1 MKQSRLFAVV
11 FAAAWVA
18 TFSPGAYAAP
28 PESFAGVV
36 EPLMPA
42 VVNIS
47 TTQKIQQQAQ
57 IMPPMFDFDG
67 LPDTPQNR
75 QLKQLFRQFGHP
87 GMGGALPDKEVTSL
101 GSGFVIDA
109 SGYVVTNNH
118 VVGDAEEIRVIFADN
133 THYPATLVGRDPK
146 TDLALLKIKADKPLP
161 AVAFGDSDAMKVG
174 DWVIAV
180 GNPFGLGGS
189 VSAGI
194 VSARGRNINAGPFDD
209 FIQTDAAINRGNSGG
224 PLFNSKG
231 EVVGIN
237 SAIYSPNGGSI
248 GIGFAIPSAMAKTV
262 VESLKKDGVIHRGWL
277 GVKIQMVSDEIAN
290 SLGFGK
296 PRGALVLEVS
306 KDSPAVGS
314 GLAAGDVIVK
324 FDGREIDEMR
334 KLPRYVAETKIGKKV
349 DLVVWRK
356 GKEVTLSTKVGEL
369 PDDGQDAADGGKP
382 GKAGKKGSDAAPAG
396 DLVLGMQLLPI
407 TPQIRAQLQLKPS
420 VKGLIIDD
428 IDRTGEAAKRGL
440 RPGDIILEANQ
451 TAVDSVDGIK
461 AALKAAKKSG
471 HDFALLRVAR
481 EDEVMFVTVS
491 VK

>member
-1 MKQSRLFAVV
+1 MKQSRF
-11 FAAAWVA
+11 FAAVLAA
-18 TFSPGAYAAP
+18 AYLAAFSPEVHAAP
-28 PESFAGVV
+28 PESFAPVV

-47 TTQKIQQQAQ
+47 TTQKVHQQAQ
-57 IMPPMFDFDG
+57 MLNPMFDFDG

-75 QLKQLFRQFGHP
+75 QLKQLFRQFGQP

-146 TDLALLKIKADKPLP
+146 TDLALLKIKGDKPFP
-161 AVAFGDSDAMKVG
+161 SVNFGDSDALRVG

-231 EVVGIN
+231 EVVGI
-237 SAIYSPNGGSI
+237 STAIYSPTGGSV
-248 GIGFAIPSAMAKTV
+248 GIGFAVPSAMAKSI
-262 VESLKKDGVIHRGWL
+262 VEQLKKDGVIHRGWL

-290 SLGFGK
+290 SLGLGK

-334 KLPRYVAETKIGKKV
+334 KLPRYVAETKAGKKV

-356 GKEVTLSTKVGEL
+356 GKEVTLTTKVGEL
-369 PDDGQDAADGGKP
+369 PDDGQDDEGKP
-382 GKAGKKGSDAAPAG
+382 TKSGKKGEGNAPTAK
-396 DLVLGMQLLPI
+396 DLVLGMQLVPI
-407 TPQIRAQLQLKPS
+407 TPQLRQRFQLAAG
-420 VKGLIIDD
+420 VKGLIVDD
-428 IDRTGEAAKRGL
+428 IDMTGEAAKRGL

-451 TAVDSVDGIK
+451 TPVDSVDGIK
-461 AALKAAKKSG
+461 AALKEAKKSG

-481 EDEVMFVTVS
+481 GDDVMFVTVS